1 MVLLLI
7 ITLSVRMLSDPDLG
21 THLSGGRWIAEHH
34 TVPHK
39 DFSTYTVT
47 DHRYIDIYWVFQL
60 LVYGMYSLGGYA
72 GLSLLVTT
80 LSLIL
85 FLLLS
90 YRNQNEKIPT
100 GIGIFLLMFAF
111 LVIEPR
117 LILRPELFTYIF
129 IVCLVF
135 ILDLYNSRQKDL
147 LFLLPFI
154 MLVWCN
160 MQGLFV
166 LGLGII
172 VIYFAGKFISD
183 RKPDYRLGLILLAS
197 VLACLVNPYF
207 YRGFLLPFELFSRL
221 EGENIFHQHIREL
234 SSFASPDRMFF
245 KDFLFLAWSL
255 LCFIS
260 FLFSWRMRKVH
271 EGLLMLVFFYL
282 AVISVR
288 NIPLFVVISIPVAGR
303 SLNDIRTGLA
313 GKMNGKLIPAARK
326 LAWWLCILIPVLL
339 IPRLLTNSYYRENQ
353 SNSKTGLGIDKWYQP
368 VRVADFIK
376 DNYLNVRFVNSLAFG
391 GWLGW
396 SLQQPV
402 FIDGR
407 LEVMKDELYTEV
419 VNSWDGKLPAL
430 LSKYKPGLIVYNYLK
445 YYPWTVQL
453 KTMTHWQLV
462 YADGFSAVFAEDGLA
477 GGTPGLIRLDSVM
490 VSGLMNKDVV
500 KIRETLLRKPFTTA
514 MKSWLWGY
522 YRPFDYAN
530 EETLN
535 KASLMFQLGLYEAAE
550 MLFLQYLDKADGQNF
565 TVFYALADIYRYIG
579 TNDLA
584 RICCNRILEVDQKD
598 AAAIRT
604 IEELDKAPPFSPP
617 AGIKQTSEPDAVSSF
632 NRGNDYFRNGLPDKA
647 LEAYN
652 EALKISPGYIK
663 ALNNRGILLASSFRR
678 YKEAIADFSEVIK
691 IDPANADACLGR
703 GSCYFQ
709 LNETGKACKDW
720 EKAFGLGKQEAGVL
734 LQQHCGSQRK

>member
-34 TVPHK
+34 TVPQK
-39 DFSTYTVT
+39 DFSTYTVS
-47 DHRYIDIYWVFQL
+47 DHLYIDIYWVFQL
-60 LVYGMYSLGGYA
+60 LVYGIYTLGGYA
-72 GLSLLVTT
+72 ALSLLVTA
-80 LSLIL
+80 LSLVL
-85 FLLLS
+85 FFLLAC
-90 YRNQNEKIPT
+90 RNKNEKLPP
-100 GIGIFLLMFAF
+100 GIWIFLLMFAF

-117 LILRPELFTYIF
+117 LILRPELFTCIF
-129 IVCLVF
+129 IVCLVS
-135 ILDLYNSRQKDL
+135 ILDLYISGQKDL
-147 LFLLPFI
+147 LFLLPLI
-154 MLVWCN
+154 MLLWCN

-166 LGLGII
+166 LGLVII
-172 VIYFAGKFISD
+172 VVYFAGKLISD

-234 SSFASPDRMFF
+234 SSFASPDKMFF

-288 NIPLFVVISIPVAGR
+288 NIPLFVVISIPIAGR
-303 SLNDIRTGLA
+303 SLNEIRTGLA
-313 GKMNGKLIPAARK
+313 RKMNPMLILSARK

-339 IPRLLTNSYYRENQ
+339 IPRLLTNSYYRANQ

-368 VRVADFIK
+368 VRATDFIK
-376 DNYLNVRFVNSLAFG
+376 YNSQNVRLVNSLAFG

-396 SLQQPV
+396 SLKQPV

-407 LEVMKDELYTEV
+407 LEVMKDELYAEV
-419 VNSWDGKLPAL
+419 VESWDGKLPAL
-430 LSKYKPGLIVYNYLK
+430 LNRYKPGLIVYNYLK

-462 YADGFSAVFAEDGLA
+462 YADGFSAVFAADSVAVGKSDLK
-477 GGTPGLIRLDSVM
+477 RLDSVV
-490 VSGLMNKDVV
+490 VSGSVNNDVV
-500 KIRETLLRKPFTTA
+500 KHREALLRKPFTTA
-514 MKSWLWGY
+514 LKSWFMGY

-535 KASLMFQLGLYEAAE
+535 KASLLFQLGRYEAAE
-550 MLFLQYLDKADGQNF
+550 ILFLQYLDREDRRNF
-565 TVFYALADIYRYIG
+565 IVFYALADIYRYLG
-579 TNDLA
+579 LNDMA
-584 RICCNRILEVDQKD
+584 RICCNRILEADQQD
-598 AAAIRT
+598 GAAIRT
-604 IEELDKAPPFSPP
+604 LEELDKAPAFSPE
-617 AGIKQTSEPDAVSSF
+617 AGSQQTSAPDAVSSF
-632 NRGNDYFRNGLPDKA
+632 NRGNEFFRNGLPDKA

-652 EALKISPGYIK
+652 EALKINPGYIK

-678 YKEAIADFSEVIK
+678 YKEAIADFSEVIN

-734 LQQHCGSQRK
+734 LRQHCGSQRK